1 MKKTL
6 GQVNYEAW
14 CTSFHPSNESKGQFE
29 FQHIKVR
36 DAEEAS
42 AQAVLAAAGVDAK
55 LVALLRDTA
64 QGMDAIGAS
73 GWTGA
78 MGWSYPLRAAAD
90 RIEAA
95 LRGEVME

>member
-14 CTSFHPSNESKGQFE
+14 CASFHPSDDSKGQFE
-29 FQHIKVR
+29 FQHLRVR

-42 AQAVLAAAGVDAK
+42 AQAVLAAAGVDAE
-55 LVALLRDTA
+55 LVR
-64 QGMDAIGAS
+64 AIRAS
-73 GWTGA
+73 LAYWPAGVK
-78 MGWSYPLRAAAD
+78 SPLTDQLSRAAV

-95 LRGEVME
+95 LRGEMME